1 MEKIPS
7 PCISICQMDPV
18 KEVCIGC
25 YRTRKE
31 IAQWP
36 TMNGEAQH
44 QLLGELKQRRAEQT
58 GISARSNARS
68 NAKSNARTNT
78 GTNTGSNIGQNGKQS
93 TN

>member
-58 GISARSNARS
+58 GISARSNAR
-68 NAKSNARTNT
+68 TNI
-78 GTNTGSNIGQNGKQS
+78 GTNTGSNIRQNGKQS
-93 TN
+93 TS

>member
-68 NAKSNARTNT
+68 NT
-78 GTNTGSNIGQNGKQS
+78 GTNTGSNIRQNGKQS
-93 TN
+93 TS

>member
-18 KEVCIGC
+18 KEVCKGC

-36 TMNGEAQH
+36 SMSGESQRE
-44 QLLGELKQRRAEQT
+44 LLEVLKQRRAEQT
-58 GISARSNARS
+58 GIAPRQNTRRS
-68 NAKSNARTNT
+68 
-78 GTNTGSNIGQNGKQS
+78 GQ
-93 TN
+93 

>member
-18 KEVCIGC
+18 KEVCKGC

-36 TMNGEAQH
+36 SMDGAAQR
-44 QLLGELKQRRAEQT
+44 QLLEALKQRRAELT
-58 GISARSNARS
+58 GIAPKQNARQ
-68 NAKSNARTNT
+68 NARQTT
-78 GTNTGSNIGQNGKQS
+78 RQTIRRSGQ
-93 TN
+93 

>member
-18 KEVCIGC
+18 KEVCKGC

-36 TMNGEAQH
+36 SMDGAAQR
-44 QLLGELKQRRAEQT
+44 QLLEALKQRRAEQT
-58 GISARSNARS
+58 GIAPKQNARQ
-68 NAKSNARTNT
+68 NARQTT
-78 GTNTGSNIGQNGKQS
+78 RQTIRRSGQ
-93 TN
+93 

>member
-58 GISARSNARS
+58 GISARSNAR
-68 NAKSNARTNT
+68 TNT
-78 GTNTGSNIGQNGKQS
+78 GTNTGSNIRQNGKQS
-93 TN
+93 SS

>member
-58 GISARSNARS
+58 GISARKNAR
-68 NAKSNARTNT
+68 
-78 GTNTGSNIGQNGKQS
+78 TNTGSNIGQNGKQCTS
-93 TN
+93 

>member
-68 NAKSNARTNT
+68 NT
-78 GTNTGSNIGQNGKQS
+78 GTNTGSNIVQNGKQS

>member
-68 NAKSNARTNT
+68 NT
-78 GTNTGSNIGQNGKQS
+78 GTNTGSNIEQNGKQS

>member
-68 NAKSNARTNT
+68 NT
-78 GTNTGSNIGQNGKQS
+78 GTNTGSNIRQNGKQS
-93 TN
+93 SS

>member
-58 GISARSNARS
+58 GISARSNAR
-68 NAKSNARTNT
+68 TNT
-78 GTNTGSNIGQNGKQS
+78 GTNTGSNIRQNGKQS
-93 TN
+93 TS